1 MSAANKSGNDTAAT
15 RRASHQCALALEA
28 RRERW
33 DSIAHAATVRAVL
46 ALGAGHGD
54 GGDLLADRKSFW
66 AWCLESEEPTDA
78 DRAALAAKL
87 SARYG
92 TEITA
97 RPVPSLDDA
106 ELRAPRIPVPDSVAG
121 WCSTTTYDRAR
132 YAYGAHFTERVR
144 AFNLDFPNPP
154 DVVAHPRDETEVEAT
169 LDWCDANNYVTVPY
183 GGGSSVVWGVTPL
196 DDLGPTVVI
205 SLDRLDRVLE
215 IDDVSRAARI
225 QAGVFGPH
233 LEDQLRPSG
242 HTLRHFPQSFR
253 FSTLGGWI
261 ATRSGGHYATNH
273 THIDDFVESVRMITP
288 AGWWESRRLPG
299 SGAGPSPDRMVIGSE
314 GVYGIITEAW
324 MRIQRRPVFRATAGV
339 TFGSWQA
346 GCEAVR
352 HMVQAKLWPANLR
365 ILDPAEARR
374 AAGLDGEEALVIVSF
389 ESAELSQR
397 HNIAAAVEIARDSGG
412 IVDDDDIRVDDG
424 TGKPT
429 GRGGAVGAWRNAFIG
444 VGNGVETS
452 LGLINDTFETAITWD
467 RWPDF
472 DAEIRSRVGAALA
485 DTFGPHHSLSC
496 RFTHVYTDGPAPYY
510 TWSGMGAQGSEI
522 AQWQIIKDAANQAVV
537 DAGGTVTHHHA
548 VGRMHRPGGYDR
560 QRPELFAQAVRA
572 VKKRLD
578 PNGILNPGVLIDP

>member
-1 MSAANKSGNDTAAT
+1 MCRE
-15 RRASHQCALALEA
+15 RRAS
-28 RRERW
+28 
-33 DSIAHAATVRAVL
+33 
-46 ALGAGHGD
+46 
-54 GGDLLADRKSFW
+54 
-66 AWCLESEEPTDA
+66 
-78 DRAALAAKL
+78 
-87 SARYG
+87 
-92 TEITA
+92 
-97 RPVPSLDDA
+97 RP
-106 ELRAPRIPVPDSVAG
+106 E
-121 WCSTTTYDRAR
+121 
-132 YAYGAHFTERVR
+132 
-144 AFNLDFPNPP
+144 
-154 DVVAHPRDETEVEAT
+154 
-169 LDWCDANNYVTVPY
+169 
-183 GGGSSVVWGVTPL
+183 SSVRT
-196 DDLGPTVVI
+196 
-205 SLDRLDRVLE
+205 
-215 IDDVSRAARI
+215 SRT
-225 QAGVFGPH
+225 
-233 LEDQLRPSG
+233 QLRPSG

-273 THIDDFVESVRMITP
+273 THIDDFVESVRLITP

-324 MRIQRRPVFRATAGV
+324 MRIQRRPVYRATAGI

-352 HMVQAKLWPANLR
+352 HLVQAKLWPANLR

-374 AAGLDGEEALVIVSF
+374 AAGLDGEQALVIVSY
-389 ESAELSQR
+389 ESAEFSQR
-397 HNIAAAVEIARDSGG
+397 HNIASAVEMARDSGG
-412 IVDDDDIRVDDG
+412 TVDDDDIRVDDG
-424 TGKPT
+424 TGAPT

-452 LGLINDTFETAITWD
+452 LGLVNDTFETAITWD

-472 DAEIRSRVGAALA
+472 DAEIRSRVGAALT

-560 QRPELFAQAVRA
+560 QRPELFAESIRA
-572 VKKRLD
+572 VKQRLD